1 MGGIYRRERCRSTR
15 LTPTERIARTVN
27 QSIPGGQPSDLHCMH
42 SFRPHLEDAMKLGR
56 IAGIAATIIA
66 CSVWI
71 GTFAEA
77 KARHRAASAKTS
89 TVTSFESAAGTRC
102 HGTCF
107 N

>member
-1 MGGIYRRERCRSTR
+1 
-15 LTPTERIARTVN
+15 
-27 QSIPGGQPSDLHCMH
+27 
-42 SFRPHLEDAMKLGR
+42 MKLGR

-107 N
+107 NSGRSHTWTCPASNASATAVCHLACNARPPEPVEDCLFR